1 MIKDVSA
8 SRSNS
13 LKQEFIRGAKH
24 FNIPCR
30 EGHSIVTLLTDLR
43 DTQQIVLE
51 VLHQAYLK
59 KLYKLTHDGVPLT
72 NNFTCTLVAKRDVGP
87 IFRFKGG

>member
-13 LKQEFIRGAKH
+13 LKQEFISGAKH
-24 FNIPCR
+24 FNIPRC

-43 DTQQIVLE
+43 DTQQIVFE

-59 KLYKLTHDGVPLT
+59 KLYKLTQE
-72 NNFTCTLVAKRDVGP
+72 
-87 IFRFKGG
+87 

>member
-13 LKQEFIRGAKH
+13 LKQEFIIEAKH
-24 FNIPCR
+24 FNILCG

-43 DTQQIVLE
+43 DTQQIVFE

-59 KLYKLTHDGVPLT
+59 ELYKLTHECVPLT
-72 NNFTCTLVAKRDVGP
+72 NNFTCTFVAKRDVGP